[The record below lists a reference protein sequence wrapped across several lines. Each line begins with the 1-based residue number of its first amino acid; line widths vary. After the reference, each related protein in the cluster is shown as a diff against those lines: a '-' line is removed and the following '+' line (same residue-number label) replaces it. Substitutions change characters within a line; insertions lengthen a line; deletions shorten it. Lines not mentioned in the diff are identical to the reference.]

1 MDPVILSKTKLLSL
15 IFLAALHVRG
25 WSQDLQSSDFSVEDS
40 PKRIDLLLGVEG
52 SLFSTSISSL
62 NGIGLNLGLQYHL
75 NTRWSLGASANQA
88 FDVSGFGAL
97 FSGFN
102 THALYHFKDIDLNE
116 KRRVLQEQ
124 RPIIIER
131 KLSDSYF
138 SIGAGVEQ
146 LILNGTTSV
155 YPAPGFSLLVTYNSR
170 LFGANTVSGFRYG
183 TYQVNSQSATAM
195 FITLSY
201 VLD

>member
-1 MDPVILSKTKLLSL
+1 MTKLLSL
-15 IFLAALHVRG
+15 IFLAALQTKG
-25 WSQDLQSSDFSVEDS
+25 WSQDLNAADFSVEDS
-40 PKRIDLLLGVEG
+40 PKRFDLLLGAEG
-52 SLFSTSISSL
+52 SLFSTSLSSL
-62 NGIGLNLGLQYHL
+62 NGVGLNLGLQYHL
-75 NTRWSLGASANQA
+75 NKRWSLGASAIQA

-124 RPIIIER
+124 RPIIVER
-131 KLSDSYF
+131 KLSSSHF
-138 SIGAGVEQ
+138 SVGAGVEQ

-155 YPAPGFSLLVTYNSR
+155 YPAPGFSLLVTYNSM

-183 TYQVNSQSATAM
+183 TYQVNSQSASGM

-201 VLD
+201 LLD